1 LVDLAN
7 YLGFFTFFM
16 LQNIKIEKNIWRLK
30 FFLFTLHP
38 VLENHAALRGKEYC
52 ISNIF
57 NKNFRET

>member
-1 LVDLAN
+1 
-7 YLGFFTFFM
+7 M